1 MTDDERRKAELDAL
15 YSAARDAMA
24 QGFDNLPARKIH
36 ISPHPAASIIER
48 HPLVEAGVLD
58 GEAFE
63 CARARM
69 QIRGWF
75 EAAKARVRAWTLPDW
90 GRS

>member
-1 MTDDERRKAELDAL
+1 MTTADDRRRAELDAL
-15 YSAARDAMA
+15 YSGARDAMA
-24 QGFDNLPARKIH
+24 QSFDNLPASTIH
-36 ISPHPAASIIER
+36 IGPQP
-48 HPLVEAGVLD
+48 VEAGMLD

-69 QIRGWF
+69 PIRGWF